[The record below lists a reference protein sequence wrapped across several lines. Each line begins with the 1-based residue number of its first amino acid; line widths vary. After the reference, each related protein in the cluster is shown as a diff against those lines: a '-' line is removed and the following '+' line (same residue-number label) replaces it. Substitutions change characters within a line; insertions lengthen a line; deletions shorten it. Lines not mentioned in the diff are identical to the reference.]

1 MPVGEFKARLDINEL
16 PDEARGRYNT
26 VAGLLM
32 AVSGSLP
39 AMGDK
44 IECAGW
50 MFEVVGLEGRRID
63 KMLATRL
70 TPEQIALSDD
80 S

>member
-1 MPVGEFKARLDINEL
+1 
-16 PDEARGRYNT
+16 

-39 AMGDK
+39 ATGDR

-50 MFEVVGLEGRRID
+50 MFEVIALEGRRID

-70 TPEQIALSDD
+70 TPEQIAQSDD
-80 S
+80 G